1 MEEKKRYK
9 VYKIIMLI
17 VLVAF
22 ITFMITS
29 IGLYQYFVK
38 GDNFNVVK
46 CIMEEKKRYKVYKI
60 IMLIVLVAFIT
71 FMITSIGLY
80 QYFVKGD
87 NLNKH
92 LLLSASPESKDIANS
107 LDTYKAILDKYYLGE
122 INEEDLK
129 EGAIRGYIE
138 GVGDKY
144 TEYIS
149 KEEMQ
154 EYMEDTK
161 GNFVGIGIYMIQ
173 DKKSDKIM
181 VVAPIKNS
189 PAEKAGVQAG
199 DLILAVDEQECTAN
213 DMNTISSKIKGEA
226 GTTVKLKLQRGNETL
241 ELDIKR
247 ESVTVNPV
255 ESKMLESNIG
265 YIKFTSFDENT
276 SEDFKKNFET
286 LQKQGAKSLIIDLR
300 PIKNSPA
307 EKAGVQAGDLIL
319 AVDGQ
324 ECTANDMNTISS
336 KIKGE
341 AGTIVKLKLQR
352 GNDTLELEIK
362 RESVTVNPVE
372 SKMLESN
379 IGYIKF
385 TSFDENTSED
395 FKKNFETLQKKGA
408 KSLIIDL
415 RNNGGGIVGEALKI
429 ADYITEKDSVLLYEV
444 NK

>member
-38 GDNFNVVK
+38 GD
-46 CIMEEKKRYKVYKI
+46 
-60 IMLIVLVAFIT
+60 
-71 FMITSIGLY
+71 S
-80 QYFVKGD
+80 
-87 NLNKH
+87 LNKH
-92 LLLSASPESKDIANS
+92 LLLSASTESKDIANS
-107 LDTYKAILDKYYLGE
+107 LDKYKAILNKYYLGE
-122 INEEDLK
+122 INEEKLK
-129 EGAIRGYIE
+129 EGAIKGYIE
-138 GVGDKY
+138 GLGDKY

-173 DKKSDKIM
+173 DKKTDKIM
-181 VVAPIKNS
+181 IVA
-189 PAEKAGVQAG
+189 
-199 DLILAVDEQECTAN
+199 
-213 DMNTISSKIKGEA
+213 
-226 GTTVKLKLQRGNETL
+226 
-241 ELDIKR
+241 
-247 ESVTVNPV
+247 
-255 ESKMLESNIG
+255 
-265 YIKFTSFDENT
+265 
-276 SEDFKKNFET
+276 
-286 LQKQGAKSLIIDLR
+286 

-444 NK
+444 DKENKEVVKKSEKTPIINMPVILLTNENTASSSEILAGALKDLGKAKIVGTKTYGKGVIQEILTLPDGSGIKITTEKYLTPNKTEINKIGIEPDEKVELSENLENILEVEEKDDTQLQKAIQMLK